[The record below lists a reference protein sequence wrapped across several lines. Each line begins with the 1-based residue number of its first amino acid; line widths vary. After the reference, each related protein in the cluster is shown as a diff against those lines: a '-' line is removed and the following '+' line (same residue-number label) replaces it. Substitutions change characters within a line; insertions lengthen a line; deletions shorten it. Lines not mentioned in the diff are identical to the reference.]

1 MTYDVAYFRS
11 QISRIIDTAPTL
23 VNTTRTIYEEDGYG
37 GRRIKIESETIHS
50 VLKVLF
56 DNSSLPDLDTSVSE
70 AGRKITQPSIRL
82 FVLWEPEVDIHRGDE
97 VEVIQANQFYIVSA
111 VNNILE
117 QNLLLEI
124 KLELRD

>member
-1 MTYDVAYFRS
+1 MSYDVAYFRS
-11 QISRIIDTAPTL
+11 QISRIINTAPTL

-37 GRRIKIESETIHS
+37 GRRIKLKSGI
-50 VLKVLF
+50 VYLGLKVLF

-82 FVLWEPEVDIHRGDE
+82 FILWEPEVDIQRGDE
-97 VEVIQANQFYIVSA
+97 VEVIQANQFYVVTA
-111 VNNILE
+111 VNNVLE
-117 QNLLLEI
+117 QNLLLEV

>member
-1 MTYDVAYFRS
+1 MTYDVTYFRS

-37 GRRIKIESETIHS
+37 GRRIRIESETIHS
-50 VLKVLF
+50 GLKVLF

>member
-1 MTYDVAYFRS
+1 MSYDIAYFRS

-23 VNTTRTIYEEDGYG
+23 VNTSRTIYEEDGYG
-37 GRRIKIESETIHS
+37 GRRIRIESEPIHLG
-50 VLKVLF
+50 LKVLF

-82 FVLWEPEVDIHRGDE
+82 FILWEPDVDLERGDE
-97 VEVIQANQFYIVSA
+97 VEVIQSNQFYRITA
-111 VNNILE
+111 VNNVLE
-117 QNLLLEI
+117 QNLLLEV

>member
-37 GRRIKIESETIHS
+37 GRRIRIESGIVHLG
-50 VLKVLF
+50 LKVLF

-82 FVLWEPEVDIHRGDE
+82 FVLWEPEVDIQRGDE
-97 VEVIQANQFYIVSA
+97 VEVIKANQFYRVTA

>member
-1 MTYDVAYFRS
+1 MSYDVAYIRS

-23 VNTTRTIYEEDGYG
+23 VNTTRTSYEEDGYG
-37 GRRIKIESETIHS
+37 GRRIGKESEQVHS
-50 VLKVLF
+50 GLKVLF

-82 FVLWEPEVDIHRGDE
+82 FILWEPDVDIQRGDE
-97 VEVIQANQFYIVSA
+97 VEAIQANQFYRVTA
-111 VNNILE
+111 VNNVLE
-117 QNLLLEI
+117 QNLLLEV

>member
-37 GRRIKIESETIHS
+37 GRRIRIESETIHS
-50 VLKVLF
+50 GLKVLL

>member
-37 GRRIKIESETIHS
+37 GRRIRIESEKIHS
-50 VLKVLF
+50 DLKVLF
-56 DNSSLPDLDTSVSE
+56 DNSLLPDLDTSVSE

-82 FVLWEPEVDIHRGDE
+82 FILWEPEVDIQRGDE
-97 VEVIQANQFYIVSA
+97 VEVIKSNQFYRVTA
-111 VNNILE
+111 VNNVLG

>member
-11 QISRIIDTAPTL
+11 QISRIIDSAPTI

-37 GRRIKIESETIHS
+37 GRRIRIESETIHLG
-50 VLKVLF
+50 LKVLF

-82 FVLWEPEVDIHRGDE
+82 FVLWEPEVDIQRGDE
-97 VEVIQANQFYIVSA
+97 VEVIQAHQFYRVTA
-111 VNNILE
+111 VNNVLE
-117 QNLLLEI
+117 QNLLLEV

>member
-1 MTYDVAYFRS
+1 MSYDIAYFRS

-23 VNTTRTIYEEDGYG
+23 VNTTRTSYEEDGYG
-37 GRRIKIESETIHS
+37 GRRIRIESGIVHLG
-50 VLKVLF
+50 LKVLF

-97 VEVIQANQFYIVSA
+97 VEVIQANQFYIVST

>member
-1 MTYDVAYFRS
+1 MSYDVSYFRS

-37 GRRIKIESETIHS
+37 GRRIKIESGIVHLG
-50 VLKVLF
+50 LKVLF

-82 FVLWEPEVDIHRGDE
+82 FILWELEVDIQRGDE
-97 VEVIQANQFYIVSA
+97 VEVIQANQFYRVTA
-111 VNNILE
+111 VNNVLE
-117 QNLLLEI
+117 QNLLLEV

>member
-11 QISRIIDTAPTL
+11 QISRIIDTAPTI

-37 GRRIKIESETIHS
+37 GRRIRMESGIVHLG
-50 VLKVLF
+50 LKVLF

-97 VEVIQANQFYIVSA
+97 VEVIKANQFYIVSA

>member
-1 MTYDVAYFRS
+1 MTYDVGYFRS

-23 VNTTRTIYEEDGYG
+23 VNTSRTIYEEDGYG
-37 GRRIKIESETIHS
+37 GRRIRIESEPIHLG
-50 VLKVLF
+50 LKVLF
-56 DNSSLPDLDTSVSE
+56 DNSSLSDLDTSVSE

-82 FVLWEPEVDIHRGDE
+82 FILWEPEVDIQRGDE
-97 VEVIQANQFYIVSA
+97 VEVIKSNQFYRVTA
-111 VNNILE
+111 VNNVLE

>member
-37 GRRIKIESETIHS
+37 GRRIRIESETIHS
-50 VLKVLF
+50 GLKVLF

-97 VEVIQANQFYIVSA
+97 VEVIQANQFYIVTA

>member
-1 MTYDVAYFRS
+1 MTYDVGYFRS

-37 GRRIKIESETIHS
+37 GRRIRIESETIHS
-50 VLKVLF
+50 GLKVLF

>member
-82 FVLWEPEVDIHRGDE
+82 FILWKPDVDLERGDE
-97 VEVIQANQFYIVSA
+97 VEVIQSNQFYRITA
-111 VNNILE
+111 VNNVLE
-117 QNLLLEI
+117 QNLLLEV

>member
-1 MTYDVAYFRS
+1 MSYDVAYFRS

-23 VNTTRTIYEEDGYG
+23 VNTTRTSYEEDGYG
-37 GRRIKIESETIHS
+37 GRRIGKESDQVHS
-50 VLKVLF
+50 GLKVLF

-82 FVLWEPEVDIHRGDE
+82 FILWEADIDIQRGDI
-97 VEVIQANQFYIVSA
+97 VEVIQSGLCYKVNA
-111 VNNILE
+111 VNNVLE
-117 QNLLLEI
+117 QNLLYEI

>member
-11 QISRIIDTAPTL
+11 QISRIIDTASTL
-23 VNTTRTIYEEDGYG
+23 VNTIRTIYEEDGYG
-37 GRRIKIESETIHS
+37 GRRIRIESETIHS
-50 VLKVLF
+50 GLKVLF
-56 DNSSLPDLDTSVSE
+56 DNSSLPGLDTSVSE

>member
-1 MTYDVAYFRS
+1 MTYDVGYFRS

-23 VNTTRTIYEEDGYG
+23 VNTTRTSYEEDGYG
-37 GRRIKIESETIHS
+37 GRLIDKESERIHS
-50 VLKVLF
+50 GLKVLF

-82 FVLWEPEVDIHRGDE
+82 FILWEPDVDLERGDE
-97 VEVIQANQFYIVSA
+97 VEVIQSNQFYRITA
-111 VNNILE
+111 VNNVLE
-117 QNLLLEI
+117 QNLLLEV

>member
-1 MTYDVAYFRS
+1 MSYDIAYFRS

-23 VNTTRTIYEEDGYG
+23 INTTRTIYEEDGYG
-37 GRRIKIESETIHS
+37 GRLIDKESERIHS
-50 VLKVLF
+50 GLKVLF

-82 FVLWEPEVDIHRGDE
+82 FILWKPDVDLERGDE
-97 VEVIQANQFYIVSA
+97 VEVIQSNQFYRITA
-111 VNNILE
+111 VNNVLE
-117 QNLLLEI
+117 QNLLLEV

>member
-1 MTYDVAYFRS
+1 MSYDIAYFRS

-23 VNTTRTIYEEDGYG
+23 INTTRTIYEEDGYG
-37 GRRIKIESETIHS
+37 GRRIRIESETIHS
-50 VLKVLF
+50 GLKVLF

-82 FVLWEPEVDIHRGDE
+82 FILWEPDVDLERGDE
-97 VEVIQANQFYIVSA
+97 VEVIQSNQFYIVSA

>member
-1 MTYDVAYFRS
+1 MTYDVGYFRS

>member
-1 MTYDVAYFRS
+1 MTYDVSYFRS

-37 GRRIKIESETIHS
+37 GRRIRIESEKIHS
-50 VLKVLF
+50 DLKVLF
-56 DNSSLPDLDTSVSE
+56 DNSLLPDLDTSVSE

-82 FVLWEPEVDIHRGDE
+82 FILWEPEVDIQRGDE
-97 VEVIQANQFYIVSA
+97 VEVIKSNQFYRVTA
-111 VNNILE
+111 VNNVLE
-117 QNLLLEI
+117 QNLLLEV

>member
-1 MTYDVAYFRS
+1 MTYDIAYFRS

-37 GRRIKIESETIHS
+37 GRRIRIESETIHS
-50 VLKVLF
+50 GLKVLF

>member
-11 QISRIIDTAPTL
+11 QISRIIDTAPTI

-50 VLKVLF
+50 GLKVLF

-70 AGRKITQPSIRL
+70 AGRKIKYR
-82 FVLWEPEVDIHRGDE
+82 
-97 VEVIQANQFYIVSA
+97 
-111 VNNILE
+111 
-117 QNLLLEI
+117 
-124 KLELRD
+124 

>member
-11 QISRIIDTAPTL
+11 QISRIIDTAPTP

-37 GRRIKIESETIHS
+37 GRLIDKESERIHS
-50 VLKVLF
+50 GLKVLF

-82 FVLWEPEVDIHRGDE
+82 FILWKPDVDLERGDE
-97 VEVIQANQFYIVSA
+97 VEVIQSNQFYRITA
-111 VNNILE
+111 VNNVLE
-117 QNLLLEI
+117 QNLLLEV

>member
-1 MTYDVAYFRS
+1 MTYDAAYFRS

-37 GRRIKIESETIHS
+37 GRRIRIESETIHS
-50 VLKVLF
+50 GLKVLF
-56 DNSSLPDLDTSVSE
+56 DNSSLPALDTSVSE

>member
-37 GRRIKIESETIHS
+37 GRRIRIESETIHS
-50 VLKVLF
+50 GLKVLF

-97 VEVIQANQFYIVSA
+97 VEVIQANQFYIISA

>member
-1 MTYDVAYFRS
+1 MSYDIAYFRS

-23 VNTTRTIYEEDGYG
+23 INTTRTIYEEDGYG
-37 GRRIKIESETIHS
+37 GRLIDKESERIHS
-50 VLKVLF
+50 GLKVLF

-82 FVLWEPEVDIHRGDE
+82 FILWEPDVDLERGDE
-97 VEVIQANQFYIVSA
+97 VEVIQSNHFYRITA
-111 VNNILE
+111 VNNVLE
-117 QNLLLEI
+117 QNLLLEV

>member
-1 MTYDVAYFRS
+1 MTYDIAYFRS

-37 GRRIKIESETIHS
+37 GRRIRIESETIHS
-50 VLKVLF
+50 GLKVLF

-97 VEVIQANQFYIVSA
+97 VEVIQANQFYKVTA

>member
-37 GRRIKIESETIHS
+37 GRRIRIESEKIHS
-50 VLKVLF
+50 DLKVLF
-56 DNSSLPDLDTSVSE
+56 DNSLLPDLDTSVSE

-82 FVLWEPEVDIHRGDE
+82 FILWEPEVDIHRGDE
-97 VEVIQANQFYIVSA
+97 VEVIKANQFYIISA
-111 VNNILE
+111 MNNILE

>member
-1 MTYDVAYFRS
+1 MTYDVGYFRS

-23 VNTTRTIYEEDGYG
+23 VNTSRTSYEEDGYG
-37 GRRIKIESETIHS
+37 GRLIGKESEQIHS
-50 VLKVLF
+50 DLKVLF

-82 FVLWEPEVDIHRGDE
+82 FILWEPEVDIQRGDE
-97 VEVIQANQFYIVSA
+97 VEVIQANQFYQVTA
-111 VNNILE
+111 VNNALE
-117 QNLLLEI
+117 QNLLLEV

>member
-1 MTYDVAYFRS
+1 MSYDVAYFRS

-37 GRRIKIESETIHS
+37 GRRIKLKSGIVHLG
-50 VLKVLF
+50 LKVVF

-82 FVLWEPEVDIHRGDE
+82 FILWEADIDIQRGDI
-97 VEVIQANQFYIVSA
+97 VEVIQSGLYYKVNA
-111 VNNILE
+111 VNNVLE
-117 QNLLLEI
+117 QNLLYEI

>member
-1 MTYDVAYFRS
+1 MTYDVGYFRS

-23 VNTTRTIYEEDGYG
+23 INTTRTIYEEDGYG
-37 GRRIKIESETIHS
+37 GRLIDKESERIHS
-50 VLKVLF
+50 GLKVLF

-82 FVLWEPEVDIHRGDE
+82 FILWEPDVDLERGDE
-97 VEVIQANQFYIVSA
+97 VEVIQSNQFYRITA
-111 VNNILE
+111 VNNVLE
-117 QNLLLEI
+117 QNLLLEV

>member
-37 GRRIKIESETIHS
+37 GRRIRIESETIHS
-50 VLKVLF
+50 GLKVLF

-82 FVLWEPEVDIHRGDE
+82 FILWEPEVDIHRGDE